1 MQIVPINN
9 GYSYIK
15 SDLGYTFRSAYRE
28 TTMSEYSST
37 GDILVL
43 DNKAYVIGD
52 GIYDINKDKTVSGA
66 TKLFVL
72 NMLCKHMD
80 LKSSEH
86 FKVLLTAPPMTYVAQ
101 KDSLPQH
108 LKGSYKVQYN
118 GKTKDIFIDDVV
130 VYPETIMAY
139 LANNPGRFTRPVLV
153 LDIGGLT
160 TNMVLIKNGNYN
172 KDSIVSFSNGMYHVE
187 EEVCEFLNSKYML
200 DLDSSDMHDFMKNG
214 IYLGQECKNIIDIE
228 KEEINNIFNKAV
240 SKIVQKVAI
249 KKWNPD
255 TCVVLVTG
263 GGGIA
268 LFETIKKF
276 FNTAQLG
283 TNPIFDNLNG
293 LSLLIAKELK
303 NEVAIGRIK

>member
-15 SDLGYTFRSAYRE
+15 SDLGYKFRSAYRE

-43 DNKAYVIGD
+43 DNKAYVVGD
-52 GIYDINKDKTVSGA
+52 GVCDINKDKTMSQA

-86 FKVLLTAPPMTYVAQ
+86 FKVLLTAPPMTYVSQ
-101 KDSLPQH
+101 KDRLPQY
-108 LKGSYKVQYN
+108 LKGSYRVQYN
-118 GKTKDIFIDDVV
+118 GKFKDIFIDDVT

-139 LANNPGRFTRPVLV
+139 LANNPAQFSRPVLV
-153 LDIGGLT
+153 VDIGGLT

-187 EEVCEFLNSKYML
+187 EEICEFLNSKYML
-200 DLDSSDMHDFMKNG
+200 DLESSDIHDFMKQG
-214 IYLGQECKNIIDIE
+214 LYFGKECTNIIEVE

-240 SKIVQKVAI
+240 SQIAQKAAI
-249 KKWNPD
+249 KRWNPN

-263 GGGIA
+263 GGGVA
-268 LFETIKKF
+268 LFETIKNYF
-276 FNTAQLG
+276 DTAQLG
-283 TNPIFDNLNG
+283 NNPVFDNLNG

-303 NEVAIGRIK
+303 NEVAAGRMK